1 MKMKKTVM
9 TVMAVF
15 FMAVVS
21 TSAFASHWGRGPGYD
36 GPKGQGDCQAQS
48 FRGINQLN
56 LTPDQTARL
65 AEIRNTRMKE
75 LMPLKE
81 QMFAKRNQIKALWLD
96 KTPDQDKI
104 VATQKELRSLRD
116 QMHDKI
122 TANRIE
128 SLKVLTPA
136 QQEIVKAHFAASRQG
151 RKGNCQ
157 TSARGGAGQFNFGPG
172 NMRQ

>member
-15 FMAVVS
+15 FMTAVS

-36 GPKGQGDCQAQS
+36 GPKGQGDCQAQN
-48 FRGINQLN
+48 FRGINPLN
-56 LTPDQTARL
+56 LTPDQTAKL
-65 AEIRNTRMKE
+65 AEIRNARIKE
-75 LMPLKE
+75 MMPLQE

-96 KTPDQDKI
+96 KSPDQDKI
-104 VATQKELRSLRD
+104 IAAQKEMRSLRD
-116 QMHDKI
+116 QMQDRI

-136 QQEIVKAHFAASRQG
+136 QQEIVKAHLATNRQG
-151 RKGNCQ
+151 RTGH
-157 TSARGGAGQFNFGPG
+157 RGMGGEGQFSFGPG